1 MSITGYIIFATGIIS
16 VLAFQNRQL
25 RDRLIFNP
33 YVIEQ
38 RRQWYRFITSGLIH
52 ADWIHLFI
60 NMIVFYSFGQVVES
74 DFNNIFDEKGDV
86 NYLLVY
92 FGGMVISVVPTFK
105 KNKDNPSYN
114 SLGASGAVSAIVFAS
129 ILLRPLQSL
138 YVYFLPMPAI
148 IFGSLY
154 LIYCYWSSKR
164 ASSDYINHDAH
175 LWGAIF
181 GFVFTIF
188 LKPQLFLEFLNQLPF
203 FHANF

>member
-1 MSITGYIIFATGIIS
+1 MSITGYIIAATGIVS

-52 ADWIHLFI
+52 ADWMHLFI
-60 NMIVFYSFGQVVES
+60 NMIVFYSFGQVVEN
-74 DFNNIFDEKGDV
+74 DFKNIFDEKGGV

-92 FGGMVISVVPTFK
+92 FCGMVISVVPTFR

-129 ILLRPLQSL
+129 ILLRPLE
-138 YVYFLPMPAI
+138 P
-148 IFGSLY
+148 LY
-154 LIYCYWSSKR
+154 LFGLLMLPGILFGGLYLVYCYFASKR
-164 ASSDYINHDAH
+164 SGEHINHDAH
-175 LWGAIF
+175 MWGAIF

-188 LKPQLFLEFLNQLPF
+188 LNPHLFLEFLNQLPF
-203 FHANF
+203 VHANF